1 MANTYQ
7 DVELYLGYD
16 NSDFI
21 RTVTIS
27 NVSLSAI
34 ANVKDKCMA
43 INASLAA
50 STDGGLSEFF
60 VDDSGNSLK
69 EITKAKIIVTE
80 ETELLTED

>member
-16 NSDFI
+16 NSDFT
-21 RTVTIS
+21 RTITIS

-34 ANVKDKCMA
+34 ANVKTKCMA
-43 INASLAA
+43 INASLQA
-50 STDGGLSEFF
+50 STDGGMKDFF
-60 VDDSGNSLK
+60 VDDNGNSLK

>member
-1 MANTYQ
+1 MVDTYQ
-7 DVELYLGYD
+7 DVELYLGYN
-16 NSDFI
+16 NSEFI

-34 ANVKDKCMA
+34 ADVKSKCMA

-50 STDGGLSEFF
+50 STDGGMSNFF

>member
-1 MANTYQ
+1 MVDAYQ
-7 DVELYLGYD
+7 DVELYLGYN

-27 NVSLSAI
+27 NVSLSAL
-34 ANVKDKCMA
+34 ADVKSKCMA
-43 INASLAA
+43 INASLQA
-50 STDGGLSEFF
+50 STDGGMSDFF